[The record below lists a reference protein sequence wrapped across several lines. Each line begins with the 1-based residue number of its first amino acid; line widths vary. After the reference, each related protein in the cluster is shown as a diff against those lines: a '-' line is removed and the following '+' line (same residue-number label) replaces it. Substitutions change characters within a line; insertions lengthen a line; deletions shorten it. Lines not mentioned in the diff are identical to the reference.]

1 MKKTPQ
7 GMLRAKP
14 PTGDGPASPANLHSA
29 KKATSTTD
37 PNRPSA
43 QKATSTTDPNQKD
56 KNRKVPNRKDKP
68 RTGRHGTDMTP
79 TKNDLDPVW
88 KALSDPTRRAIL
100 DLLRDQP
107 RMTTEIVDTFP
118 HLTRFGVMKHLEA
131 LREAGLVNTREEG
144 RQRWNSLNVFPIR
157 QIYERWVSPFQELW
171 AGQLLGIKNLAEEAV
186 AAEARAEKR
195 QQAKPRQP
203 RKKTK
208 DHNSSSSST

>member
-1 MKKTPQ
+1 VKPKSRERGRETPPKK
-7 GMLRAKP
+7 L
-14 PTGDGPASPANLHSA
+14 ASQPDA
-29 KKATSTTD
+29 
-37 PNRPSA
+37 
-43 QKATSTTDPNQKD
+43 
-56 KNRKVPNRKDKP
+56 
-68 RTGRHGTDMTP
+68 
-79 TKNDLDPVW
+79 LDPVW

-171 AGQLLGIKNLAEEAV
+171 AGQLLGIKTLAEEAM
-186 AAEARAEKR
+186 AASSNAGA
-195 QQAKPRQP
+195 ALPAV
-203 RKKTK
+203 KKSK
-208 DHNSSSSST
+208 HKQKS